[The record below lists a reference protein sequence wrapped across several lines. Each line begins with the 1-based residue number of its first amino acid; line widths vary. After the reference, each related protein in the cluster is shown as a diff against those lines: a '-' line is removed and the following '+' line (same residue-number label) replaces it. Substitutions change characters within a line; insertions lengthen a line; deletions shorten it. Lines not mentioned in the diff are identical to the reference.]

1 MNLVNKI
8 MVIQIQSWTEILVAA
23 LQNVW
28 YGVVSFLPSLVGALI
43 VLAIGLV
50 IASVVKII
58 IEKIIAA
65 VKVDAALKKIGLAPF
80 FERAGLQIN
89 SGKFLGLLVY
99 WFLVIVFVLVVTD
112 ILGLYGIS
120 LFLKDVLS
128 YIPNI
133 IVAVLI
139 MLASI
144 VVANFLK
151 SLVRATVSSAGLPS
165 SRFLGTLAWWAVA
178 IFGLLAALIQVGV
191 AVSLINTLMTGFV
204 AMIALAGG
212 IAFGI
217 GGKDYAAHLFEK
229 LRRETEER

>member
-1 MNLVNKI
+1 
-8 MVIQIQSWTEILVAA
+8 MVIQTWTEILVAA

-28 YGVVSFLPSLVGALI
+28 YGVVSFLPSLLGAII
-43 VLAIGLV
+43 VLIIGLV
-50 IASVVKII
+50 VASVVKTL
-58 IEKIIAA
+58 IEKIVA
-65 VKVDAALKKIGLAPF
+65 VLKMDAGLKKIGLAPF

-99 WFLVIVFVLVVTD
+99 WFLMIVFVLAITD

-128 YIPNI
+128 YVPNI

-151 SLVRATVSSAGLPS
+151 SLVRATVASANLPS
-165 SRFLGTLAWWAVA
+165 SRFLGTLAWWTVVV
-178 IFGLLAALIQVGV
+178 FGLLAALIQVGI

-204 AMIALAGG
+204 AMLALAGG

-217 GGKDYAAHLFEK
+217 GGKDYAAHLLEK
-229 LRRETEER
+229 FRKETEER